1 LSLFNHHS
9 LFTHHSGS
17 RQEACRQDKILYNS
31 YHPEDPIASL
41 TQFLH
46 RQPNFLLKAP
56 AQVTSFQQTQF
67 DLTGRAALVTGA
79 GGGIGQAAAITLAKA
94 GAFIGLQFRSN
105 EAGARSTLA
114 EIEQLGGHGIL
125 LPGDLTLEADANRIV
140 DDFVAQAGRLDVLFN
155 NAGDPLTR
163 SSLENCPTDLWMQA
177 FQVNVHSAFLVTR
190 RAIPPLRNAGGHGSI
205 INNLSLSV
213 QTGGSGGAGPYAAA
227 KGALQVF
234 TRTLSRELAPQV
246 RANCIMPGVVETR
259 HHEVFST
266 AEKMADYRR
275 QTPLGRNST
284 SNEIAQAVLFLA
296 SDASSFMTGG
306 VIDLNG
312 GRFLR

>member
-1 LSLFNHHS
+1 MLPFSQ
-9 LFTHHSGS
+9 TH
-17 RQEACRQDKILYNS
+17 
-31 YHPEDPIASL
+31 
-41 TQFLH
+41 
-46 RQPNFLLKAP
+46 
-56 AQVTSFQQTQF
+56 F

-79 GGGIGQAAAITLAKA
+79 GGGIGAASAIVLAQA
-94 GAFIGLQFRSN
+94 GATVGIHYRSN
-105 EAGARSTLA
+105 EAGAIDILKELQTA
-114 EIEQLGGHGIL
+114 GGQGIL
-125 LPGDLTLEADANRIV
+125 LRGDLTHEADANRIV
-140 DDFVAQAGRLDVLFN
+140 DEFVEKTGRLDVLFN
-155 NAGDPLTR
+155 NAGDPLSR
-163 SSLENCPTDLWMQA
+163 SSIEQCPTDLWMQS

-190 RAIPPLRNAGGHGSI
+190 RAIPHLRNASGHGSI

-227 KGALQVF
+227 KGALQVL
-234 TRTLSRELAPQV
+234 TRTLSRELAPHV

-259 HHEVFST
+259 HHEIFST

-284 SNEIAQAVLFLA
+284 SDEIAQAVLFLA

>member
-1 LSLFNHHS
+1 VS
-9 LFTHHSGS
+9 
-17 RQEACRQDKILYNS
+17 
-31 YHPEDPIASL
+31 P
-41 TQFLH
+41 
-46 RQPNFLLKAP
+46 
-56 AQVTSFQQTQF
+56 FQQTRF
-67 DLTGRAALVTGA
+67 ELTGRAALVTGA
-79 GGGIGQAAAITLAKA
+79 GGGIGQAAALTLAQA
-94 GAFIGLQFRSN
+94 GAIVGVHYLSN
-105 EAGARSTLA
+105 EAGARATVA
-114 EIEQLGGHGIL
+114 DIEQAGGRAVL
-125 LPGDLTLEADANRIV
+125 LSGDLSREEDACQVV
-140 DDFVAQAGRLDVLFN
+140 DSFVAKAGQLDILFN
-155 NAGDPLTR
+155 NAGNPLTR
-163 SSLENCPTDLWMQA
+163 SSIEDCPTDLWLQA

-190 RAIPPLRNAGGHGSI
+190 RAIPHLKVGGNGSI

-234 TRTLSRELAPQV
+234 TRTLSRELAPRV

-259 HHEVFST
+259 HHELFST
-266 AEKMADYRR
+266 PEKMADYRR

-284 SNEIAQAVLFLA
+284 SDEIAQAVLYLA